1 MLTLDNIFRFVP
13 PAQGI
18 PLLRRRRPST
28 ATRRYDQRLRPCRP
42 KSRLLESVDK
52 SERFS

>member
-18 PLLRRRRPST
+18 PLLLEAATLDRNEAVRST
-28 ATRRYDQRLRPCRP
+28 ASSLLAKVTAARECRQ
-42 KSRLLESVDK
+42 K
-52 SERFS
+52 

>member
-18 PLLRRRRPST
+18 PLLQEAATLDRNEAVRST
-28 ATRRYDQRLRPCRP
+28 ASSLLAEATAARERRQ
-42 KSRLLESVDK
+42 K
-52 SERFS
+52 